1 MHPRIASARAT
12 ARSSPSA
19 LIAGLRERSFH
30 TPLGG
35 IALPNEAS
43 IALHEKFGYEKVA
56 HLKEVGW
63 KFSR

>member
-1 MHPRIASARAT
+1 MHPRIASSRPT

-30 TPLGG
+30 NPLGG
-35 IALPNEAS
+35 
-43 IALHEKFGYEKVA
+43 IALHEKFGLEKVA